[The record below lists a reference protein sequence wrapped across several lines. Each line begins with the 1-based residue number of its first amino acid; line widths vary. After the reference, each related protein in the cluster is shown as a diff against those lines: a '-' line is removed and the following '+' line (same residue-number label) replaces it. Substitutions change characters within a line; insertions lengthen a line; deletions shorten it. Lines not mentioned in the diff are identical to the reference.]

1 VLFGIRRGDAVNSQ
15 IALAVIASLTSLVV
29 AVAGIPFNYVLA
41 KRLRREQNLDMM
53 SHYRDPLLQAAMGLR
68 SRLLAILADDFL
80 GRFFVNGKETQKIYA
95 TRYTL
100 FAFAEFLCWMEILR
114 QGISF
119 LDLGDD
125 ARNRKLMR
133 HITVIRRVM
142 FDNKMDPLF
151 VIVDGYQRALGE
163 LMIRSDDPSRARYR
177 QCIGYAEFCA
187 RLETDPTFARWFEEL
202 AADIPQLAKRK
213 VVRTDRLVAL
223 ESAIVDLIE
232 FLDPHNVRYPL
243 RRPDRVS
250 EIASGEPPAS

>member
-1 VLFGIRRGDAVNSQ
+1 MDSQ

-29 AVAGIPFNYVLA
+29 VVAGIPFNYIIA

-68 SRLLAILADDFL
+68 SRLLAILVDDFL
-80 GRFFVNGKETQKIYA
+80 GRFLVNGKETQKTYA
-95 TRYTL
+95 VRYTL
-100 FAFAEFLCWMEILR
+100 YAFAEFLCWLEILR
-114 QGISF
+114 QNISF

-125 ARNRKLMR
+125 AQNRRLMK

-151 VIVDGYQRALGE
+151 LIVDGYQRALGE

-177 QCIGYAEFCA
+177 KCIGYAEFCA
-187 RLETDPTFARWFEEL
+187 RLETDPTFASWFDEL
-202 AADIPQLAKRK
+202 AADIAELAKRK
-213 VVRTDRLVAL
+213 VVRTDRLVTL

-232 FLDPHNVRYPL
+232 FLDPHNMRYPL
-243 RRPDRVS
+243 RLPDRVS
-250 EIASGEPPAS
+250 EISFGEPPAHENTQE